1 MLFRLPPEVLV
12 LLIPV
17 LLFALVF
24 HEFAHGWVA
33 NKLGDPTAK
42 YAGRL
47 TLNPIAHLDMFGSLM
62 ILFVGFG
69 WAKPVPVDSR
79 YLANPR
85 IDMMKIAFAGPLSN
99 LFLCLISCLVI
110 RFMGSNLFVMYPDYS
125 VQLSSMGLV
134 LYIFAIINMT
144 LAIFN
149 LIPIHPLDGGQI
161 FGGYLDKIN
170 PHFSYK
176 LRTEGP
182 KILFVI
188 IIIGYVTGFSI
199 IGLIISPFHELV
211 SLIAG
216 LK

>member
-24 HEFAHGWVA
+24 HEFSHGWVA

-47 TLNPIAHLDMFGSLM
+47 TLNPMAHLDLFGSLM

-85 IDMMKIAFAGPLSN
+85 TDMMKIAFAGPAAN
-99 LFLCLISCLVI
+99 LLLAFIAGSLIRLTGN
-110 RFMGSNLFVMYPDYS
+110 MGV
-125 VQLSSMGLV
+125 LSSML
-134 LYIFAIINMT
+134 IMFAQINIM
-144 LAIFN
+144 LAVFN
-149 LIPIHPLDGGQI
+149 MIPIPPLDGSQI
-161 FGGYLDKIN
+161 FSGLMIRHN
-170 PHFSYK
+170 PDLVIK
-176 LRTEGP
+176 LQVYGP
-182 KILFVI
+182 QIFMGLILFGMLTRI
-188 IIIGYVTGFSI
+188 SPIWW
-199 IGLIISPFHELV
+199 LISPFVNFFMFLFV
-211 SLIAG
+211 GI
-216 LK
+216 